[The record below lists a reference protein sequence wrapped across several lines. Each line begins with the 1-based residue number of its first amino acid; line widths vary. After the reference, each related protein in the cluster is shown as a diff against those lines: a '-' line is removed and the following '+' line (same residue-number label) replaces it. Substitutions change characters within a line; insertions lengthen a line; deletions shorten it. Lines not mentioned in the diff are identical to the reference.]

1 MTLILK
7 VLGKGLQ
14 MTEESD
20 KDIIQAGLNGAFNK
34 IGLPS
39 PTSIFNFL

>member
-1 MTLILK
+1 MTLLLK

-14 MTEESD
+14 MKEESD
-20 KDIIQAGLNGAFNK
+20 KDIIQANLNGAFNK

-39 PTSIFNFL
+39 PASIF

>member
-1 MTLILK
+1 MTLVLK

-14 MTEESD
+14 MTEGSD
-20 KDIIQAGLNGAFNK
+20 KDTIQAGLNGAFNK
-34 IGLPS
+34 VGLPS